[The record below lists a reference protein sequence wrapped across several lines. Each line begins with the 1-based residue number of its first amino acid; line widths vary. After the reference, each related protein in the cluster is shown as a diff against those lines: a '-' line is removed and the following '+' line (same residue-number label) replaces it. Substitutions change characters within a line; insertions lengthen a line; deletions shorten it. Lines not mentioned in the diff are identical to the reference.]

1 MFLESSQREI
11 VDVMA
16 QLSRQLR
23 ANTTALQ
30 EDLKFNHSSLR
41 EAVYGLIRE
50 VEKAQ
55 DYLSKDGP
63 GEVLEVSNME
73 LAASIEE

>member
-30 EDLKFNHSSLR
+30 EDLKFNHTSLR
-41 EAVYGLIRE
+41 DAVHGLIRE
-50 VEKAQ
+50 VEDAQ
-55 DYLSKDGP
+55 EYLSVQGP
-63 GEVLEVSNME
+63 DEVIKVCFNLSFYM
-73 LAASIEE
+73 L